1 MSKMYKTFEEF
12 GLTFSESSG
21 CVTCRDMSCHNNV
34 PSTINGREYNV
45 HISMNSDKTDFKV
58 HAVENSN
65 VTSESDIEANFSNET
80 DAVAFVC
87 KNFEWFNCF

>member
-1 MSKMYKTFEEF
+1 
-12 GLTFSESSG
+12 
-21 CVTCRDMSCHNNV
+21 
-34 PSTINGREYNV
+34 
-45 HISMNSDKTDFKV
+45 MNSDKTDFKV